1 MKLQTEVD
9 DLNRKLR
16 AEVTSSGDRDAR
28 EKQRDD
34 EISDV
39 TKELQ
44 QRSEE
49 LLEEREN
56 LKSNKLLFQ
65 QLLDTQTSDHQ
76 RALEELGAEVSRLEE
91 ELRHQGDDVATTR
104 RLLSEAERSVEE
116 EKKTKKEIEM
126 RIERFVVA
134 ADLGGGGGR

>member
-76 RALEELGAEVSRLEE
+76 RALEELSTKLEE
-91 ELRHQGDDVATTR
+91 EKDRCKNL
-104 RLLSEAERSVEE
+104 EAETEQKR
-116 EKKTKKEIEM
+116 
-126 RIERFVVA
+126 
-134 ADLGGGGGR
+134 